1 MRALI
6 FSHRKFI
13 RSLLRDERGT
23 QLVELAIVL
32 PLVLVLFG
40 AIAEFGRFF
49 YAYTTLSKATRAGAR
64 YLVSQPPTGA
74 EYTAAKIAAQNIV
87 IYGNTAGTGT
97 PVVEGL
103 SAANVQIIPNKTGG
117 TTQSQTITIQ
127 NFDYVPLFDIGG
139 LIHQPGLSLEV
150 NLGASSTLR
159 QLVQ

>member
-64 YLVSQPPTGA
+64 YLVSQPVGTMDS
-74 EYTAAKIAAQNIV
+74 TARNIV

-117 TTQSQTITIQ
+117 TTQSQTIAIQ